1 MNLAPTLSPTKDS
14 GRSDPQSGD
23 LHYPVTVVE
32 RPARNF
38 IACGMAAEQL
48 LAGTGL
54 TLPDLAVEDGH
65 VASWQEFAF
74 VRNLLRISD
83 DPLVSLE
90 AGSCYRLGCFGVMG
104 LGVATANT
112 LWEGLIFLF
121 NHLALSFTQF
131 RVNVLTP
138 DSDWIHIGFSP
149 LTPLGD
155 LQDYFL
161 QRDIACTV
169 GMVRDLAGSRRMDD
183 VMRLHTQRQDS
194 TWRDAVQRN
203 LQMDVYALREG
214 SGITD
219 DSGIGEGSGYEIR
232 LYRPALSLP
241 LALANP
247 LQHRVLQQQCFA
259 MLQQRRLRYRQYQIK
274 VWQLL
279 AAQHAMPVLETVARE
294 LAVSPRTLRRKL
306 AEEGTHFQALVDMF
320 RQSQARQLLL
330 TSNESVEQL
339 AVRLGYGDASSF
351 VHAFKRWTGKTPGQF
366 RRGEQ
371 ES

>member
-1 MNLAPTLSPTKDS
+1 MDASP
-14 GRSDPQSGD
+14 
-23 LHYPVTVVE
+23 
-32 RPARNF
+32 
-38 IACGMAAEQL
+38 L
-48 LAGTGL
+48 LTGTGL
-54 TLPDLAVEDGH
+54 TVADLDVEEGH

-74 VRNLLRISD
+74 VRNLLRMCG

-112 LWEGLIFLF
+112 LWEGLVFLF

-131 RVNVLTP
+131 QVEVRTP
-138 DSDWIHIGFSP
+138 DSDWIHIGFKP

-155 LQDYFL
+155 LQAYFL

-169 GMVRDLAGSRRMDD
+169 GMVRDLAASQRIDT
-183 VMRLHTQRQDS
+183 VMRLHTQRQDRI
-194 TWRDAVQRN
+194 WRDAVQRT
-203 LQMDVYALREG
+203 LKMDIHANRESDG
-214 SGITD
+214 D
-219 DSGIGEGSGYEIR
+219 EIR
-232 LYRPALSLP
+232 LYRPALALP

-259 MLQQRRLRYRQYQIK
+259 MLHQRRLRYRQCQTR

-279 AAQHAMPVLETVARE
+279 AAQHALPSMETVARE
-294 LAVSPRTLRRKL
+294 LAVSPRTPRRKL
-306 AEEGTHFQALVDMF
+306 AEEGTHFQALLDQF

-330 TSNESVEQL
+330 TSSEPVEQL
-339 AVRLGYGDASSF
+339 AARLGYSEASTF

-366 RRGEQ
+366 RRRER
-371 ES
+371 

>member
-1 MNLAPTLSPTKDS
+1 MNLALPLSPTTDTGS
-14 GRSDPQSGD
+14 SDPQSGD
-23 LHYPVTVVE
+23 LRYPVMVVE
-32 RPARNF
+32 TPARHF
-38 IACGMAAEQL
+38 IACGMNAAQL

-74 VRNLLRISD
+74 VRNLLRISG

-131 RVNVLTP
+131 RVNVRTP

-161 QRDIACTV
+161 QRDIACTI

-183 VMRLHTQRQDS
+183 VMRLHTQRQGK

-203 LQMDVYALREG
+203 LQMDVYALHEG
-214 SGITD
+214 SGVD
-219 DSGIGEGSGYEIR
+219 DGSGYEIR

-320 RQSQARQLLL
+320 RQNQARQLLL

-371 ES
+371 GS

>member
-1 MNLAPTLSPTKDS
+1 MTTKTAPPPSLESN
-14 GRSDPQSGD
+14 
-23 LHYPVTVVE
+23 LHYPVAVIE
-32 RPARNF
+32 RPARHF
-38 IACGMAAEQL
+38 MARGMNEGEL

-54 TLPDLAVEDGH
+54 TVADLDVDDGH

-74 VRNLLRISD
+74 VRNLLRMSG

-90 AGSCYRLGCFGVMG
+90 AGRCYRLGCFGVMG

-112 LWEGLIFLF
+112 VWEGLVFLF

-131 RVNVLTP
+131 RVDVRTP
-138 DSDWIHIGFSP
+138 DGEWIHIGFRP

-155 LQDYFL
+155 LQGYFL

-169 GMVRDLAGSRRMDD
+169 GMVRDLAGSQCTES
-183 VMRLHTQRQDS
+183 VMRLHTQRQDNI
-194 TWRDAVQRN
+194 WRNAVQRT
-203 LQMDVYALREG
+203 LQMEVHANRDG
-214 SGITD
+214 DGD
-219 DSGIGEGSGYEIR
+219 EIR

-259 MLQQRRLRYRQYQIK
+259 MLQQRQLRHRQCQIR

-279 AAQHAMPVLETVARE
+279 AAQHAMPGLDTVARE

-306 AEEGTHFQALVDMF
+306 AEEGTHFQALVDLF

-330 TSNESVEQL
+330 TSNEPVEQL
-339 AVRLGYGDASSF
+339 AARLGYSEASTF

-366 RRGEQ
+366 RRGEHG
-371 ES
+371 S